1 MNTVTDVVELAG
13 AWCVT
18 AAGVGAVA
26 ALGAVADRISA
37 IRPHPTIACPDGA
50 DGAAMVPAMYAPWE
64 DMPDNVALQQRFLT
78 LIDAACRDIGAD
90 SDAEGSF
97 AGRGRVFL
105 LLPSA
110 GSARGRQLDVEA
122 IRRAF
127 TEALPGRAHAEV
139 TVRAAEEGVTAVVA
153 GELAGIS
160 SGTLD
165 WILIGAVDSL
175 IDPVTL
181 LELLR
186 DGKLRLRGKGGVV
199 PGEACAFALFRRVV
213 TGTKAPV
220 ITLTS
225 MATAGEPNH
234 GRADEAAMRG
244 LGEAI
249 GAASSGSGLDVRQ
262 CDHVFADLRDDA
274 DGELEWWQTT
284 RALWRVTIP
293 ERYRRAVAPAER
305 WVSGCAARHHDY
317 RVVGGHVAIDGDRI
331 EASRQR
337 RLERAAQPGAGGVV
351 PLGTATGTAL
361 QPAQAGQFTP
371 LHALGDDFA
380 GEEGETGAL
389 RVGVVEGDVE
399 LDDGA
404 AARGSR
410 VRAARAASCRCPSAS
425 SAYTAKVEPSTSTWG
440 PAAGSSRA
448 LSPPGCT
455 MRSVTRCG
463 LSWR

>member
-186 DGKLRLRGKGGVV
+186 DDKLRLRGKGGVV

-293 ERYRRAVAPAER
+293 ERYRRAVAQG
-305 WVSGCAARHHDY
+305 VIAAPEAVNAVPPLTR
-317 RVVGGHVAIDGDRI
+317 IGD
-331 EASRQR
+331 
-337 RLERAAQPGAGGVV
+337 
-351 PLGTATGTAL
+351 
-361 QPAQAGQFTP
+361 
-371 LHALGDDFA
+371 ALGDVGGAALFVQLAVSAEWRRFNDSWSRFGLGTPFHHWLICETAA
-380 GEEGETGAL
+380 GNVRGAL
-389 RVGVVEGDVE
+389 CMTD
-399 LDDGA
+399 A
-404 AARGSR
+404 
-410 VRAARAASCRCPSAS
+410 
-425 SAYTAKVEPSTSTWG
+425 
-440 PAAGSSRA
+440 
-448 LSPPGCT
+448 
-455 MRSVTRCG
+455 
-463 LSWR
+463 